1 MNHDDY
7 ESLPTTSVGINMT
20 AGALAG
26 ILEHIVMYPL
36 DSVKVSTT
44 ATTTNVLYQLV
55 PIAGVPCNRRQCIN
69 IAYITSQLRIFQFH
83 RCEGMCSSVCAG
95 VYVFVLWLDIIVM

>member
-7 ESLPTTSVGINMT
+7 ESLPTTSVSINMT

-44 ATTTNVLYQLV
+44 TTITNVLY
-55 PIAGVPCNRRQCIN
+55 
-69 IAYITSQLRIFQFH
+69 
-83 RCEGMCSSVCAG
+83 
-95 VYVFVLWLDIIVM
+95 